1 MLLCFNEHS
10 LDGFSKIGTL
20 HLLDLFGHAGPLQE
34 AENMIKAHKAHKPHV
49 NVWKALL
56 GTCRIHGNVEMG
68 ECVGFRVLELEPENA

>member
-1 MLLCFNEHS
+1 MSTVQMVSPKLEHYT
-10 LDGFSKIGTL
+10 FMV
-20 HLLDLFGHAGPLQE
+20 DLFGHAGPLQE
-34 AENMIKAHKAHKPHV
+34 AENTIKAHKAHKPHV